1 MARTDPTV
9 CAVILARN
17 EERQIEE
24 AIRSV
29 LWADQVLLI
38 DNKSEDRTVE
48 IARLFTP
55 HTLSVPASA
64 NVDAYRNLGAQHAGG
79 GWVYFQ
85 DADERV
91 PRRLPP
97 VLRRLI
103 AERGHEFDGLCLP
116 FKHFFCGKW
125 MEHSGWWPGY
135 KGPQLVKRD
144 RY

>member
-38 DNKSEDRTVE
+38 DNESEDRTVE
-48 IARLFTP
+48 IARLSTP
-55 HTLSVPASA
+55 HILSVRRAATFDAS
-64 NVDAYRNLGAQHAGG
+64 RNLAAQHTEC
-79 GWVYFQ
+79 GWVYFH

-91 PRRLPP
+91 PPRLPP

-125 MEHSGWWPGY
+125 M
-135 KGPQLVKRD
+135 
-144 RY
+144 